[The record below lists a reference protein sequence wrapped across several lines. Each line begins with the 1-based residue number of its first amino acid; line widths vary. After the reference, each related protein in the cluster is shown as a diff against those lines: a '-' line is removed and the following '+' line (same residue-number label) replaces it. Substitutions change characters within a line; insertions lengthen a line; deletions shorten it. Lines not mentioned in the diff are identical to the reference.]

1 MRLLGVAGAV
11 GVTFLLWFSYAM
23 VAVEGDD
30 SRSVLQLGWLFG
42 LVGSSVTLLM
52 LAKPPGSKLRTAAAY
67 SLVGIAFSASWA
79 MQQNEGL
86 AWGRLEVTMATL
98 AVVALALS
106 VFLAVPP
113 VVREWSARGP
123 YATGPRD

>member
-1 MRLLGVAGAV
+1 
-11 GVTFLLWFSYAM
+11 
-23 VAVEGDD
+23 
-30 SRSVLQLGWLFG
+30 
-42 LVGSSVTLLM
+42 
-52 LAKPPGSKLRTAAAY
+52 
-67 SLVGIAFSASWA
+67 

-98 AVVALALS
+98 AVAALALS

-123 YATGPRD
+123 YAAGRRG